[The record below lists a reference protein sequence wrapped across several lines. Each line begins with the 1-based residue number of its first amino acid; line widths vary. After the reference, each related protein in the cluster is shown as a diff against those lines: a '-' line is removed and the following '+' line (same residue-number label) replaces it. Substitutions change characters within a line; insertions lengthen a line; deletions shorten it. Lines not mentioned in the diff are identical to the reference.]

1 MTEMTGRPVSGDVFE
16 IAKRLWKSKLGPV
29 PIPTVTLMIVFI
41 LLATP
46 LLAVFRII
54 PRELFLGPIPQIAPE
69 ETALNSPLRPDVG
82 EMVTI
87 PAGEFTMGSEK
98 PGAPQQRTVD
108 LPSFQIDKYETTV
121 AQYRV
126 FAEETGHP
134 EPRGAFSDDTADYP
148 VANVTWE
155 DAQAYCEWAG
165 KRLPT
170 EAEWEKAARGTE
182 GFAYPWGDEWDSELA
197 NTRESGIGGVKPV
210 GSFPEGTSPYG
221 VHDMA
226 GNVWEWVED
235 WATSEQEAKVIRG
248 GSWDAVNRWAQT
260 FSRNVVLPSYTKD
273 NLGFR
278 CAR

>member
-1 MTEMTGRPVSGDVFE
+1 VE
-16 IAKRLWKSKLGPV
+16 
-29 PIPTVTLMIVFI
+29 
-41 LLATP
+41 
-46 LLAVFRII
+46 
-54 PRELFLGPIPQIAPE
+54 
-69 ETALNSPLRPDVG
+69 
-82 EMVTI
+82 
-87 PAGEFTMGSEK
+87 
-98 PGAPQQRTVD
+98 

-121 AQYRV
+121 AQYRM

-134 EPRGAFSDDTADYP
+134 EPRGAFSDETADYP